1 MPELKWDSFIVDGN
15 YQPKRK
21 NQWYIQFD
29 TGLAIETAMLKS
41 SGLPSGSFGVIE
53 VDYINQK
60 HYFPGKWSWD
70 EIEMSLRD
78 FVGHSTAQVIYN
90 WWRSNMYNPET
101 GVQAYGNIV
110 KKSVDIFLMAPDGNV
125 IETWTLM
132 GAFPIKVDW
141 GDDLDYKEEGER
153 TLNIT
158 WRYDRA
164 ELIPSTV
171 NPAVP
176 NTVVSPNTVV
186 R

>member
-1 MPELKWDSFIVDGN
+1 MPELVWDNFMSITDGV

-21 NQWYIQFD
+21 NQWYIRFA
-29 TGLAIETAMLKS
+29 GLNRIETAMLKT

-60 HYFPGKWSWD
+60 YYFPGKWSWD

-78 FVGHSTAQVIYN
+78 FTGKSTAQAIYD
-90 WWRSNMYNPET
+90 WWKANMYNPDT
-101 GVQAYGNIV
+101 GKQGYGNVV
-110 KKSVDIFLMAPDGNV
+110 KKSVEIILMSPAGEDLEKW
-125 IETWTLM
+125 ILT

-153 TLNIT
+153 TLNVT

-164 ELIPSTV
+164 ELEPMEIGQGINIALT
-171 NPAVP
+171 A
-176 NTVVSPNTVV
+176 
-186 R
+186 